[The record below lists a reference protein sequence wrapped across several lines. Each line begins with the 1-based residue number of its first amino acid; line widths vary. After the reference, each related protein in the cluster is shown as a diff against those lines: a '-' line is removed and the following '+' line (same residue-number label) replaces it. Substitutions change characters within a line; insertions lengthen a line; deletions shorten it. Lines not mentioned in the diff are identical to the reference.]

1 MKKILKKG
9 CLIFVIIPTIFAIVF
24 AVFSDGIE
32 SSEIQEN
39 KIAEKSNGTIN
50 VNPPKKTTN
59 KLTLNYNT
67 LPLKRVGL
75 NSQNRATQVM
85 ILDSDSIP
93 SDEIIKRTAIKHWRI
108 NSLVKFT
115 EFTAFIYLE
124 GMNTKKTAYAVVE
137 FNSKGDVSL
146 FNINDYSLMGTEW
159 DN

>member
-1 MKKILKKG
+1 
-9 CLIFVIIPTIFAIVF
+9 
-24 AVFSDGIE
+24 
-32 SSEIQEN
+32 
-39 KIAEKSNGTIN
+39 
-50 VNPPKKTTN
+50 
-59 KLTLNYNT
+59 
-67 LPLKRVGL
+67 
-75 NSQNRATQVM
+75 M

-93 SDEIIKRTAIKHWRI
+93 SDEIINRTAIKHWRI